1 MARLGGGAA
10 VLWHNDYLDPIASRG
25 YDRVYEQ
32 LLDLAQA
39 RGGWLAPVG
48 EVAARVP

>member
-1 MARLGGGAA
+1 
-10 VLWHNDYLDPIASRG
+10 VNDYLDPIASRG
-25 YDRVYEQ
+25 YDRVYAQ

-48 EVAARVP
+48 EVASRLP